1 MKKINSFAFWQY
13 FITLLLYIYTIYTQ
27 MQVTAIYDQFLSLI
41 TTPPTKFG
49 AFGLERT
56 NYLAS
61 LVGNPQDDYPVIHIA
76 GTSGK

>member
-49 AFGLERT
+49 EFGLART
-56 NYLAS
+56 KYLAS